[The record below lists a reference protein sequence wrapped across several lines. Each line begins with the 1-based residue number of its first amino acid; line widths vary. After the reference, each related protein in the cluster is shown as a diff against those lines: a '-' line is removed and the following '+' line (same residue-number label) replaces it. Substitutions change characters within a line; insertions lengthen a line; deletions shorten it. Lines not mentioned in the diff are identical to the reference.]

1 MEEKMLPHITNRIY
15 HQQTPTHTMKNVKVG
30 TSGRRQMIP
39 DANLDLYNENGKW
52 KIYTGNRYRS
62 KYIDYFSYSLNL
74 FKK

>member
-30 TSGRRQMIP
+30 TSSRRKMIP

-52 KIYTGNRYRS
+52 KNLHWKWLQEQIYRL
-62 KYIDYFSYSLNL
+62 FFLL
-74 FKK
+74 FKSF